1 MYNRVGELAP
11 RVCVF
16 GQASVSVRVGR
27 WVGERS
33 KCSRF
38 WDRTP
43 VIALI
48 LGLLPLDKAKSQDA
62 DPVEL
67 PPVEITVTTPK
78 TKYPITTV
86 KKQPAAPPRPAMPS
100 QPRAPSAAPV
110 ITTSAAPLTTSE
122 ASAAEFPAAAAIP
135 GIAIVGDI
143 IPRGPRGEWELDG
156 SGQVVSPAELYTSHV
171 LNTNEALRK
180 VTGVNVRDEEGFG
193 LRPNIGIRGL
203 NPTRST
209 KVLLL
214 EDGLFL
220 TYAPYGDNASYFHPL
235 MDRYERV
242 EVIKG
247 TDMLLYGPQT
257 ISGTI
262 NYVTPNP
269 PAKPG
274 GFVAATGGNRDYFN
288 GQAFYG
294 GWHNNLGGLVDVVHK
309 QGNGARD
316 NTHHQVTD
324 LGVKGIALASVDS
337 AWVAKFSYFTEDSLV
352 TYSGITDAERRNFGL
367 RYNPFDNDNFNTA
380 RYGTSLV
387 NSYDVNPNIN
397 LTSSLYYNTFSRD
410 WWRQSSRT
418 TDPQCGPDF
427 VNRRL
432 RGERVDPDDCNSIQ
446 GRLRDY
452 YIYGLDERAT
462 LGYALTDTIANQ
474 LKAGFRV
481 HQEGQD
487 RRQVNE
493 LFVTGG
499 STLAELN
506 ERDAFALSYFLQDRI
521 QFGKFSVTPAFRYED
536 IDYERRNKIAAGG
549 CLTPPCVGK
558 ENVYAFI
565 PGISLGYDP
574 SDRLSFFAG
583 IHEGFAPPRVE
594 DSIANDGG
602 SIDINSEQSV
612 NLEVG
617 FRSELK
623 PGLNI
628 DSTYFR
634 NDFSNLIAVGSV
646 AGGDNPLAEGEALF
660 EGLEVLVRLDSGRMY
675 KRPWSLYSQV
685 AFTWLPVAEQLSPFI
700 SVTTGLPVQ
709 GDTTG
714 NRQPYAPEYLVTP
727 RIGYATKNWDINL
740 EMVYVSSQFG
750 DFLNLKRGRDHP
762 DGPESVNALSGMFG
776 EIPSYAVFNFATTY
790 HVEKTNTDIYFTI
803 KNLFD
808 EDYIVDRTRGILPG
822 APRLFQA
829 GLKQNF

>member
-1 MYNRVGELAP
+1 MLHCVEGHAP
-11 RVCVF
+11 RRHQSVIRNHQPPHRRF
-16 GQASVSVRVGR
+16 G
-27 WVGERS
+27 RS
-33 KCSRF
+33 
-38 WDRTP
+38 P
-43 VIALI
+43 VY
-48 LGLLPLDKAKSQDA
+48 GLLLAFLPVEEARSQDGEA
-62 DPVEL
+62 VEL

-78 TKYPITTV
+78 TKYPVTTV
-86 KKQPAAPPRPAMPS
+86 VKKKPAGPG
-100 QPRAPSAAPV
+100 SAAASGQVQVPGTAPV
-110 ITTSAAPLTTSE
+110 VTTSPAPLTTSE
-122 ASAAEFPAAAAIP
+122 ASATEFPSATAIP

-143 IPRGPRGEWELDG
+143 IPLGPRGEWELDG
-156 SGQVVSPAELYTSHV
+156 SGQVVSGAELYTSHV

-209 KVLLL
+209 KVLLV
-214 EDGLFL
+214 EDSLFL
-220 TYAPYGDNASYFHPL
+220 SYAPYGDNASYFHPL
-235 MDRYERV
+235 MDRYARV

-247 TDMLLYGPQT
+247 ADMLLYGPQT

-294 GWHNNLGGLVDVVHK
+294 GWYNNLGGLVDVVHK
-309 QGNGARD
+309 QGDGARD

-324 LGVKGIALASVDS
+324 LGVKGIALASADS
-337 AWVAKFSYFTEDSLV
+337 AWIGKFSYFTEDSQV
-352 TYSGITDAERRNFGL
+352 TYSGITDAERRAFGL
-367 RYNPFDNDNFNTA
+367 RYNPFKNDTFDTE
-380 RYGTSLV
+380 RYGASLV
-387 NSYDVNPNIN
+387 NAYDINQNIN

-418 TDPQCGPDF
+418 TDPQCGAAF

-432 RGERVDPDDCNSIQ
+432 NGLLVNPDECNIQ

-452 YIYGLDERAT
+452 YIFGLDERAT
-462 LGYALTDTIANQ
+462 FGYALTENIGNQ
-474 LKAGFRV
+474 LKTGFRV
-481 HQEGQD
+481 HKEGQD
-487 RRQVNE
+487 RRQFNE
-493 LFVTGG
+493 FFLTGG
-499 STLAELN
+499 GTLAELN
-506 ERDAFALSYFLQDRI
+506 ERDAFALSYFVQDRI

-536 IDYERRNKIAAGG
+536 INYERRNKLPVGG
-549 CLTPPCVGK
+549 CLAPPCVGT

-565 PGISLGYDP
+565 PGISVGYDP
-574 SDRLSFFAG
+574 GDRLSIFAG
-583 IHEGFAPPRVE
+583 VHEGFAPPRVE
-594 DSIANDGG
+594 DSIANSGG
-602 SIDINSEQSV
+602 SIDINPEESV

-617 FRSELK
+617 FRSEFWR
-623 PGLNI
+623 GLNI

-660 EGLEVLVRLDSGRMY
+660 EGLEVLLRLDSGRMY
-675 KRPWSLYSQV
+675 NKPWSFYSQV

-750 DFLNLKRGRDHP
+750 DFLNLKNGRLHP
-762 DGPESVNALSGMFG
+762 LGPNSAEALSGMFG
-776 EIPSYAVFNFATTY
+776 EIPSYAIFNFATT
-790 HVEKTNTDIYFTI
+790 HNIERTNTDLYFTV

-808 EDYIVDRTRGILPG
+808 DEYIVDRTRGILPG

>member
-1 MYNRVGELAP
+1 
-11 RVCVF
+11 
-16 GQASVSVRVGR
+16 
-27 WVGERS
+27 
-33 KCSRF
+33 
-38 WDRTP
+38 
-43 VIALI
+43 
-48 LGLLPLDKAKSQDA
+48 
-62 DPVEL
+62 
-67 PPVEITVTTPK
+67 
-78 TKYPITTV
+78 
-86 KKQPAAPPRPAMPS
+86 
-100 QPRAPSAAPV
+100 
-110 ITTSAAPLTTSE
+110 
-122 ASAAEFPAAAAIP
+122 
-135 GIAIVGDI
+135 
-143 IPRGPRGEWELDG
+143 
-156 SGQVVSPAELYTSHV
+156 
-171 LNTNEALRK
+171 
-180 VTGVNVRDEEGFG
+180 
-193 LRPNIGIRGL
+193 
-203 NPTRST
+203 
-209 KVLLL
+209 
-214 EDGLFL
+214 
-220 TYAPYGDNASYFHPL
+220 

-269 PAKPG
+269 PAKPS
-274 GFVAATGGNRDYFN
+274 GFVAATGGNREYFN

-294 GWHNNLGGLVDVVHK
+294 GWYNNLGGLVDVVHK
-309 QGNGARD
+309 QGDGARD

-324 LGVKGIALASVDS
+324 LGVKGIALASADS
-337 AWVAKFSYFTEDSLV
+337 AWIAKFSYFTEDSLV
-352 TYSGITDAERRNFGL
+352 TYSGITDAERRNFGH
-367 RYNPFDNDNFNTA
+367 RYNPFDNDTFNTA
-380 RYGTSLV
+380 RYGASLV

-452 YIYGLDERAT
+452 YIAGLDERLTA
-462 LGYALTDTIANQ
+462 GYAVTDTIANQ

-481 HQEGQD
+481 HWEGQE

-493 LFVTGG
+493 LFLTGG
-499 STLAELN
+499 STLAEWN
-506 ERDAFALSYFLQDRI
+506 ERDAFAASFFVQDRVE
-521 QFGKFSVTPAFRYED
+521 FSKFSVTPAFRYED
-536 IDYERRNKIAAGG
+536 IHYKRRNKLADMPAPPAVPV
-549 CLTPPCVGK
+549 CPNPPCAGT
-558 ENVYAFI
+558 ENIYAFI
-565 PGISLGYDP
+565 PGISVGYDP
-574 SDRLSFFAG
+574 SDRIRFFAG
-583 IHEGFAPPRVE
+583 VHEGFAPPRVE
-594 DSIANDGG
+594 DSIANSGG
-602 SIDINSEQSV
+602 SIDISPEESV

-617 FRSELK
+617 FRSELWR
-623 PGLNI
+623 GLNI

-675 KRPWSLYSQV
+675 NKPWSLYSQV

-700 SVTTGLPVQ
+700 SVTTGLSVQ

-727 RIGYATKNWDINL
+727 RIGYATRNWDINL

-750 DFLNLKRGRDHP
+750 DFLNLKNGGQHP
-762 DGPESVNALSGMFG
+762 FGPNSLEALSGMFG
-776 EIPSYAVFNFATTY
+776 EIPSYAIFNFATTY
-790 HVEKTNTDIYFTI
+790 TVEKTNTDLYFTV

-822 APRLFQA
+822 APRLIQA